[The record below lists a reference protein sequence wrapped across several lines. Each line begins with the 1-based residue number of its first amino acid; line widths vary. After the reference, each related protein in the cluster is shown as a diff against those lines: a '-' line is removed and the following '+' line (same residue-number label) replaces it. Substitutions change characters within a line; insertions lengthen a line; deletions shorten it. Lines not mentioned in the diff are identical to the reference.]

1 MSGAAQPHAE
11 PSAQAPA
18 LDPAQDNDPAQARD
32 HAPAPSLRPDA
43 PAHRGALE
51 IRDLTVGYGG
61 APVLHGVGFALAPGE
76 VVALLGANGAGKTTL
91 LRTLAGLVAAASGTL
106 LLDGDDLRTLRTEQR
121 ARRGL
126 ALVPDGQSVVAE
138 LTVDENLRL
147 GALWRHRGVAR
158 DRAVAAVY
166 ELFEP
171 LARRRASAGHQL
183 SGGERQMLA
192 VGRALVADPVLL
204 ALDEP
209 SLGLAPLVV
218 AQLMGTLRD
227 AAASRGLTVL
237 LAEQN
242 VTSALSIADR
252 GVVLDLGRIVAD
264 APASTLAADE
274 TLRHAYLGF

>member
-1 MSGAAQPHAE
+1 MSATVAPTAQPT
-11 PSAQAPA
+11 PTPA
-18 LDPAQDNDPAQARD
+18 
-32 HAPAPSLRPDA
+32 
-43 PAHRGALE
+43 GALAL
-51 IRDLTVGYGG
+51 RGLTVGFGG
-61 APVLHGVGFALAPGE
+61 APVLHGVDIELRPGE

-91 LRTLAGLVAAASGTL
+91 LRALAGLVPAASGDI
-106 LLDGDDLRTLRTEQR
+106 LLDGFDLAPLRTEQR
-121 ARRGL
+121 ARRGI

-138 LTVDENLRL
+138 LTVEENLRL
-147 GALWRHRGVAR
+147 GALWRHRGAAR
-158 DRAVAAVY
+158 DRAVAAIY

-171 LARRRASAGHQL
+171 LARRRTSDGHQL

-192 VGRALVADPVLL
+192 LGRALIAEPIVL

-227 AAASRGLTVL
+227 AAESRGLTVL

-252 GVVLDLGRIVAD
+252 GVVLDLGRVVAD
-264 APASTLAADE
+264 APAAQLATDSA
-274 TLRHAYLGF
+274 LRHAYLGF

>member
-1 MSGAAQPHAE
+1 MT
-11 PSAQAPA
+11 
-18 LDPAQDNDPAQARD
+18 
-32 HAPAPSLRPDA
+32 APAPTRT
-43 PAHRGALE
+43 RGGALA
-51 IRDLTVGYGG
+51 IQGLTVGYGG

-76 VVALLGANGAGKTTL
+76 IVALLGANGAGKTTL
-91 LRTLAGLVAAASGTL
+91 LRTLAGLVAAASGTIA
-106 LLDGDDLRTLRTEQR
+106 LDGRDLTALRPEDR

-147 GALWRHRGVAR
+147 GALWRHRGAAR
-158 DRAVAAVY
+158 ERAITGVY
-166 ELFEP
+166 EMFEP
-171 LARRRASAGHQL
+171 LARRRTSVGHQL

-192 VGRALVADPVLL
+192 LGRALVADPVLL

-218 AQLMGTLRD
+218 AQLMSTLRV
-227 AAASRGLTVL
+227 AAADRGLTVL

-252 GVVLDLGRIVAD
+252 GVVLDFGHVVAD
-264 APASTLAADE
+264 APAAALAADE